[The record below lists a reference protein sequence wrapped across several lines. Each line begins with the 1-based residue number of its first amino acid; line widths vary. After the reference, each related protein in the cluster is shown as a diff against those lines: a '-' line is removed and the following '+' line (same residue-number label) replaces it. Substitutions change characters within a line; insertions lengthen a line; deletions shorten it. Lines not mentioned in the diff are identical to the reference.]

1 MSQRAR
7 RRHRRSRGSVGKKV
21 LLAFGV
27 ILAAAGIAAA
37 SVGLWVQDIRASAP
51 SLDELKPI
59 QRGQV
64 SEILAADGSRLG
76 YIQSD
81 AIREPIDGEEIPD
94 SLRQAT
100 IAIEDEDF
108 YEHDGVDWGAV
119 IRAAIEN
126 IEAGF
131 EAKQGGST
139 ITQQL
144 VRNLYIPDPEE
155 TIERKIIEA
164 ELAQELEQ
172 ERSKDWILSEYL
184 NTASYGTNDGRTAV
198 GVEAASQVYF
208 DKHVSDLDLDES
220 ALLAGLPQAPS
231 QYNPFLSPE
240 NAKRRR
246 NQVLER
252 MYDQGMISYD
262 ELQKTARDG
271 LGLERGYKY
280 QTIREPYV

>member
-7 RRHRRSRGSVGKKV
+7 RRHRRSRGAVGKKV

-27 ILAAAGIAAA
+27 ILAAAGIAAG

-100 IAIEDEDF
+100 IAIE
-108 YEHDGVDWGAV
+108 
-119 IRAAIEN
+119 
-126 IEAGF
+126 
-131 EAKQGGST
+131 
-139 ITQQL
+139 
-144 VRNLYIPDPEE
+144 
-155 TIERKIIEA
+155 RKIIEA

-208 DKHVSDLDLDES
+208 NKHVSDLNLEEA
-220 ALLAGLPQAPS
+220 ALLAGVPQAPS
-231 QYNPFLSPE
+231 EYNPFLNPE
-240 NAKRRR
+240 AAKARR
-246 NQVLER
+246 NSVLTK
-252 MYDQGMISYD
+252 MYEQGYID
-262 ELQKTARDG
+262 AL
-271 LGLERGYKY
+271 
-280 QTIREPYV
+280 